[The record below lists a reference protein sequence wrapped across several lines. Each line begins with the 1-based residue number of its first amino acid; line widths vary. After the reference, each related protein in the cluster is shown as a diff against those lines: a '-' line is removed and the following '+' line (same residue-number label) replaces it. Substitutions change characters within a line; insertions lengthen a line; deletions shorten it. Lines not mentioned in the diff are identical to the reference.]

1 MVSRFDFRKVRILM
15 QENKIL
21 NLAAHAG
28 KIILQNGAETY
39 RVEETM
45 VKICTA
51 FDVKDADSFVTP
63 TGIMLSITCN
73 NGQTVSAVKRVQNR
87 TVNLEKISRINDLSR
102 TIQKN
107 KLSIDDV
114 ERELEKIENSKS
126 YSNYTMIFF
135 AGIGAAFF
143 TPLFGGGLADSFV
156 ALIAGFLIKYVS
168 IIFSKRNLNDFF
180 INIIGGSI
188 AALVAL
194 IFYKFGIIT
203 TVDKSIIGAIM
214 LLVPGLAIT
223 NAVRDTI
230 AGDLVSGVARG
241 LEAFLTAVGI
251 AVGTGI
257 VFKIWIALFGGIKI

>member
-1 MVSRFDFRKVRILM
+1 M
-15 QENKIL
+15 QENKVL

-51 FDVKDADSFVTP
+51 FNIKDADSFVTP

-73 NGQTVSAVKRVQNR
+73 NGEIVSAVRRVQNR
-87 TVNLEKISRINDLSR
+87 TVNLEKISKINDLSR

-114 ERELEKIENSKS
+114 EKELKAIEGSKS
-126 YSNYTMIFF
+126 YSSCIMVFF

-143 TPLFGGGLADSFV
+143 TLLFGGGLNDSFV
-156 ALIAGFLIKYVS
+156 ALVTGFLIKSVS
-168 IIFSKRNLNDFF
+168 TIFSKINLNDFF
-180 INIIGGSI
+180 VNIIGGSI

-194 IFYKFGIIT
+194 IFYKLGLINS
-203 TVDKSIIGAIM
+203 VDKSIIGSIM
-214 LLVPGLAIT
+214 LLVPGLSIT

-241 LEAFLTAVGI
+241 LEAFLTAVAI
-251 AVGTGI
+251 AAGTGI
-257 VFKIWIALFGGIKI
+257 VFKIWITFFGGINI

>member
-1 MVSRFDFRKVRILM
+1 M
-15 QENKIL
+15 QENKVL

-28 KIILQNGAETY
+28 KIILENGAETY

-51 FDVKDADSFVTP
+51 FDIKDADSFVTP

-73 NGQTVSAVKRVQNR
+73 NGEIVSAVRRVQSR
-87 TVNLEKISRINDLSR
+87 TVNLEKISKINNLSR
-102 TIQKN
+102 TIQKSR
-107 KLSIDDV
+107 LSIDDV
-114 ERELEKIENSKS
+114 EKELKVIESDKS
-126 YSNYTMIFF
+126 YSNLTMIFF

-143 TPLFGGGLADSFV
+143 TLIFGGGLTDFFV
-156 ALIAGFLIKYVS
+156 SLIIGFLIKYVS
-168 IIFSKRNLNDFF
+168 IVFSKINLNDFF
-180 INIIGGSI
+180 VNIIGGSI
-188 AALVAL
+188 SALTAL
-194 IFYKFGIIT
+194 IFYKLGVIHS
-203 TVDKSIIGAIM
+203 VDKSIIGSIM

-230 AGDLVSGVARG
+230 AGDLVSGVTRG

-257 VFKIWIALFGGIKI
+257 VFKIWIAFFGGINI

>member
-1 MVSRFDFRKVRILM
+1 MH
-15 QENKIL
+15 ENKIL

-51 FDVKDADSFVTP
+51 FDITDADSFVTP
-63 TGIMLSITCN
+63 TGIMLSITCK
-73 NGQTVSAVKRVQNR
+73 NGEIASAVKRVQNR
-87 TVNLEKISRINDLSR
+87 TVNLEKISKINNLSR
-102 TIQKN
+102 TIQK
-107 KLSIDDV
+107 KRLSIDDV
-114 ERELEKIENSKS
+114 ENELKAIENSKS
-126 YSNYTMIFF
+126 YSNCTMIFF
-135 AGIGAAFF
+135 AGIAAAFF
-143 TPLFGGGLADSFV
+143 TPIFGGNLTESFV
-156 ALIAGFLIKYVS
+156 ALITGFLIKYVS
-168 IIFSKRNLNDFF
+168 IVFSRINLNDFF

-188 AALVAL
+188 AALVTL
-194 IFYKFGIIT
+194 IFYKFGVIH
-203 TVDKSIIGAIM
+203 TVDKSIIGSIM

-230 AGDLVSGVARG
+230 AGDLVSGVTRG

-257 VFKIWIALFGGIKI
+257 VFKIWIAFFGGIKI

>member
-1 MVSRFDFRKVRILM
+1 MISELVFRKVWMFM
-15 QENKIL
+15 QENKVL

-51 FDVKDADSFVTP
+51 FNIKEADSFVTP

-73 NGQTVSAVKRVQNR
+73 NGEIVSTVKRVQNR
-87 TVNLEKISRINDLSR
+87 TVNLEKISRINNLSR
-102 TIQKN
+102 IIQKN

-114 ERELEKIENSKS
+114 EKELRIIEDSKS
-126 YSNYTMIFF
+126 YSNCIMIFF

-143 TPLFGGGLADSFV
+143 TPLFGGGLNDSFV
-156 ALIAGFLIKYVS
+156 ALITGFLIKSIS
-168 IIFSKRNLNDFF
+168 IIFSKMNLNDFF

-194 IFYKFGIIT
+194 IFYKLGIINS
-203 TVDKSIIGAIM
+203 VDKSIIGSIM

-241 LEAFLTAVGI
+241 LEAFLTAVAI

-257 VFKIWIALFGGIKI
+257 VFKIWITFFGGINI